1 MRYFIY
7 QGNDNDCGFASM
19 KMLLAL
25 VNKNP
30 GFLYLD
36 KPTKRERYTFSD
48 LIAIAKDY
56 GLFLKAY
63 EYESKSPLDIKT
75 PFLALIDGNHLVLV
89 KEMRKKKV
97 IVYDPAEGTVALKH
111 VEFSKRWNKMTLEID
126 HFEKQNFVKKKPEL
140 LPLKKRIV
148 SLLFSFLSIASLLV
162 GFFFIKN
169 DVYIFIP
176 VIMLALFAIFELVEK
191 WYLIKEI
198 YFFDN
203 LYMPKYFA
211 KNNDD
216 AISKYKEYTN
226 RKKDFFQFDRK
237 AYSSFGIIAV
247 FIFVLVFNNLWN
259 AIAVIFLLL
268 LALSEKQFFKSKDN
282 EKELNLT
289 KLENTLVKGDNKN
302 LIPDLLSIS
311 ESSNSFA
318 LRLSTR
324 KCVNAFIIILLSLGM
339 MIISKEISVNFV
351 IFNFGLF
358 VILFDNIDS
367 ALGIGDKSKKYLKEK
382 MRFLDQC
389 IL

>member
-198 YFFDN
+198 NFFDN

>member
-63 EYESKSPLDIKT
+63 EYEPKSPLDIKT

>member
-63 EYESKSPLDIKT
+63 EYEPKSPLDIKT

-198 YFFDN
+198 NFFDN